1 MHKWGLAPDR
11 PKAKQ
16 FPMACDRNRT
26 GAGDFVGG
34 AAGGFVE
41 GRGGAQRGVQMSTL
55 GPHHATQLAQ
65 TQPAS

>member
-16 FPMACDRNRT
+16 SPMACDRNRI
-26 GAGDFVGG
+26 GAGDFAGG

-41 GRGGAQRGVQMSTL
+41 GRQGAQREVQMSTL
-55 GPHHATQLAQ
+55 GPHHEHR
-65 TQPAS
+65 